1 MSEALAFLDD
11 LLSSGSAQFVLSE
24 IERELRVQDALACEA
39 SLYTFLQRAWP
50 WFDPAP
56 FCGGWHLQAI
66 CEHLEAVTRG
76 DIRKLLI
83 NIRPRSAKTSA
94 IAIAWPT
101 WTWALQPDADRPL
114 RGPGVRFLCGSYG
127 ARKAQED
134 GVTARRLIGTEW
146 YQDRWGERYQ
156 IADDRDNAE
165 RYDTTA
171 GGSRIN
177 TGIPESLGKGG
188 VIRILDDPH
197 KTDEV
202 ESDLVRDGVIR
213 AYREV
218 WSTRGNSPEHGA
230 EVMIMQR
237 QAEGDLSGYW
247 LDRYGRELVHLC
259 IPAWFESDRRNTT
272 YVNGHLFWQD
282 PRTEDGENFWPAR
295 YKPSERAVDEA
306 LGVFAFSAQ
315 IQQRPE
321 PRGGGIIKRDWWCVW
336 PPEDEE
342 DSWVREVE
350 VDGVM
355 RSRTRLP
362 DFEWICVSVDTAYTD
377 KQQNDW
383 SACSVWGVFE
393 WRNRPRIMLLH
404 AWQERLELH
413 DLVERIKETA
423 RRKGREADAVLVEG
437 KASGISVVQE
447 LRRLTREEEFQLIA
461 IDPKGD
467 KTARAHAVVPLFTGG
482 LVYAPKTKWADLM
495 IDNVAQFPR
504 ARHDDLFDTATQAL
518 MYMRRTGLA
527 QLASEVEAEQDAALW
542 FHGRKRSVAE
552 EYGLA

>member
-56 FCGGWHLQAI
+56 FVGGWHLEAI
-66 CEHLEAVTRG
+66 AEHLSAVSAGQIKR
-76 DIRKLLI
+76 LLI
-83 NIRPRSAKTSA
+83 NIPPRHCKTLLTS
-94 IAIAWPT
+94 IAWPC
-101 WTWALQPDADRPL
+101 WTWAKAPDPENPL
-114 RGPGVRFLCGSYG
+114 VGPGVRFLCASYG
-127 ARKAQED
+127 ANKAQGD
-134 GVTARRLIGTEW
+134 GVTARRLIGSTW
-146 YQDRWGERYQ
+146 YADRWGDRVQ
-156 IADDRDNAE
+156 ISPNRDNQE
-165 RYDTTA
+165 QFDNEA
-171 GGSRIN
+171 GGSRIS

-188 VIRILDDPH
+188 IIRLIDDPT

-202 ESDLVRDGVIR
+202 ESEKVSETVIR
-213 AYREV
+213 AYDEV
-218 WSTRGNSPEHGA
+218 WTTRSNDPTNGA
-230 EVMIMQR
+230 EVIIMQR
-237 QAEGDLSGYW
+237 LGERDLSGHV
-247 LDRYGRELVHLC
+247 LDRGGFVHLC
-259 IPAWFESDRRNTT
+259 LPAEYEPARHCRTSIGWS
-272 YVNGHLFWQD
+272 D
-282 PRTEDGENFWPAR
+282 PRTEEGEPLWP
-295 YKPSERAVDEA
+295 ERFDAGWMRRQA
-306 LGVFAFSAQ
+306 QQLGPFAWAGQF
-315 IQQRPE
+315 QQSPV
-321 PRGGGIIKRDWWCVW
+321 PRGGGIIRRDWWCVW